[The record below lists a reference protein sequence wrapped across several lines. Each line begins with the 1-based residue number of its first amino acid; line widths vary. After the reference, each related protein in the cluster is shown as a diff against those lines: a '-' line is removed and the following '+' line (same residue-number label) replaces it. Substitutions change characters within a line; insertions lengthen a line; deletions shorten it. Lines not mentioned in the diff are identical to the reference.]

1 MITRLVDEE
10 ANTIVVKRVVLLTIG
25 GGSSCFSYDRVYK
38 EVLKGVRVVPSSN
51 NKRGRKSGYK
61 GVLLSRVLLSTIIRE
76 IYVEDVGPYKLY
88 LKS

>member
-1 MITRLVDEE
+1 
-10 ANTIVVKRVVLLTIG
+10 VL
-25 GGSSCFSYDRVYK
+25 SSD
-38 EVLKGVRVVPSSN
+38 
-51 NKRGRKSGYK
+51 NKRGRKLGYK